1 MKRLHII
8 IMVAVLLLASCGSK
22 NAGRSVENNAMSA
35 NTATLIEEEER
46 EEEEEEEETAD
57 GSMVYVCT
65 GPTARTYHATPNCRG
80 LSRCSGDVVELSED
94 EAVDELQRRPCKICN
109 Y

>member
-8 IMVAVLLLASCGSK
+8 IMVAVLLASCGSK
-22 NAGRSVENNAMSA
+22 NAERGVENNAMSA
-35 NTATLIEEEER
+35 NTATLIEEEE
-46 EEEEEEEETAD
+46 EEEEEGETAD